1 MTKDIAIKTVSELR
15 ALAKLKGIKGYS
27 TMRKTE
33 LVAALSGASPRKNTT
48 TPAKPLSSASATQSP
63 PKSTAQ
69 RQVRSRKPTATP
81 DPRAPAISR
90 EEQQIENAKYLTGMP
105 ARTVSTAEGVR
116 IGDEASDALPKLRAP
131 TLCALLQKP
140 GVLYVYWVL
149 EPGAIREHG
158 GLKLRVTY
166 TAPERTEVL
175 HEVAVTVERGHWYFR
190 LDPGVTSGRVL
201 VQLGRYRE
209 DDVFLTLLR
218 HGIEHLPRQTAST
231 QTDPLWAVSEAQFRD
246 MYQQAGGAFE
256 HGQPIWSGT
265 APHLSSK

>member
-1 MTKDIAIKTVSELR
+1 MLF
-15 ALAKLKGIKGYS
+15 
-27 TMRKTE
+27 
-33 LVAALSGASPRKNTT
+33 
-48 TPAKPLSSASATQSP
+48 
-63 PKSTAQ
+63 
-69 RQVRSRKPTATP
+69 RS
-81 DPRAPAISR
+81 RAPA
-90 EEQQIENAKYLTGMP
+90 
-105 ARTVSTAEGVR
+105 
-116 IGDEASDALPKLRAP
+116 
-131 TLCALLQKP
+131 LCALLQKP

-149 EPGAIREHG
+149 EPGASREHG

-246 MYQQAGGAFE
+246 MYQQAGGTFE